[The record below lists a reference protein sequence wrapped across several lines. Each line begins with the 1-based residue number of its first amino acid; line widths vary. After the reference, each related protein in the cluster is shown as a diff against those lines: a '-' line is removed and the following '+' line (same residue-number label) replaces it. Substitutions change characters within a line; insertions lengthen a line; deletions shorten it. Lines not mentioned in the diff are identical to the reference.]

1 MSTFTE
7 TMRTLAAREVVEDRR
22 ARAAIGV
29 ISFAVATALGAQVA
43 VWLPWTPVP
52 VTLQPLFVILA
63 GVLLGPRL
71 GALSIGSY
79 VTVGALGAPIF
90 ANGGAGLPWLM
101 GPTGGYLLAAPVA
114 AFVTGVVADGM
125 TRGDPDGREAGSG
138 LVSDLRLLG
147 GLALGVV
154 TMYVGGVAQLV
165 GVTGQSLA
173 AAVAAG
179 VVPFLV
185 GDVTKIALAFFVA
198 RSASWTRRLAEPG
211 RGSTRSGRSSVGSG
225 RDSGRSA
232 GDETS

>member
-7 TMRTLAAREVVEDRR
+7 TMRTLAVQEVVEDRR

-29 ISFAVATALGAQVA
+29 VAFAVATALGAQVA

-71 GALSIGSY
+71 GALSMGSY

-90 ANGGAGLPWLM
+90 ANGGAGLAWLM

-114 AFVTGVVADGM
+114 AFVAGVIAGGVTAG
-125 TRGDPDGREAGSG
+125 RPDGRADG
-138 LVSDLRLLG
+138 LRLAADLRLLA

-179 VVPFLV
+179 VIPFLA
-185 GDVTKIALAFFVA
+185 GDVAKVALAFFVV
-198 RSASWTRRLAEPG
+198 RSARWMRGRR
-211 RGSTRSGRSSVGSG
+211 S
-225 RDSGRSA
+225 
-232 GDETS
+232 

>member
-7 TMRTLAAREVVEDRR
+7 TMRTLAVREVVEDRR

-29 ISFAVATALGAQVA
+29 VAFAVATALGAQVA

-71 GALSIGSY
+71 GAFSMGAY
-79 VTVGALGAPIF
+79 VAVGAMGAPVF

-114 AFVTGVVADGM
+114 AFVAGAAAGRADGR
-125 TRGDPDGREAGSG
+125 TATPRLLA
-138 LVSDLRLLG
+138 DLRLLG
-147 GLALGVV
+147 GLAMGVT

-165 GVTGQSLA
+165 GVTGQSFTA
-173 AAVAAG
+173 AIAAG

-185 GDVTKIALAFFVA
+185 GDVTKIALAFFVV
-198 RSASWTRRLAEPG
+198 RSARWA
-211 RGSTRSGRSSVGSG
+211 RGSERSDRGSDDGAGDTRS
-225 RDSGRSA
+225 
-232 GDETS
+232 